1 MKKTIYMMLAA
12 VLLVCGCEYHPYY
25 DGQKFRIYN
34 RNYGLIEEEGCH
46 LYVPIVSTSDFEII
60 LYGGKGK
67 HHVITVDDPQYLSYS
82 YKDADVET
90 TLWGNGIVPATITI
104 EPKELG
110 ETSMRISDE
119 DTEESI
125 QVYLHVVKAYSMLQI
140 YASENSL
147 EPNLVLAFEYMSTGD
162 VVKICRKD
170 PDIGRVVFMMDAKF
184 RMLDYQTTVVLE
196 LTYAADA
203 EGQPAVDGVETVRLF
218 RVQFEN
224 GQESYSSEMLRYMNL
239 NYLPVTRAYYEEPE
253 YNYYGSFKFV
263 DITDADV
270 SEQDPE
276 AMKCFYCQS
285 ARLNPI
291 AE

>member
-1 MKKTIYMMLAA
+1 MKKTIYILLA
-12 VLLVCGCEYHPYY
+12 VMLLVCGCEYHPYY
-25 DGQKFRIYN
+25 DGQKFRLYN
-34 RNYGLIEEEGCH
+34 RNSGLIEEDGCH
-46 LYVPIVSTSDFEII
+46 LYVPIVSMWDFEIT

-82 YKDADVET
+82 YKEADVEAS
-90 TLWGNGIVPATITI
+90 LWGSGIVPAAITI

-119 DTEESI
+119 DTGESI

-147 EPNLVLAFEYMSTGD
+147 EPNLVLAFEYMSEND
-162 VVKICRKD
+162 VVKICKKD
-170 PDIGRVVFMMDAKF
+170 PDTGKVAFIMDAKF

-224 GQESYSSEMLRYMNL
+224 GQESYSSEILRYMNL
-239 NYLPVTRAYYEEPE
+239 NYLPVTRAYYEEPL
-253 YNYYGSFKFV
+253 YDYYFTFRFV

-276 AMKCFYCQS
+276 ELKCFYCQS
-285 ARLNPI
+285 ARLNYI